1 MSLTN
6 NLEGVLQGTPS
17 ASKLQSIQS
26 GLKQVEEALGVPNLP
41 TSQLEGAAKTHG
53 KLQSLVGQL
62 QSIINDASSQYEAQL
77 KNAADDFNNSELPAI
92 EAAVS
97 KAVLASQSVYGM
109 ANNANNPTLSSALA
123 TFSSDAKSALDAAG
137 SSSNSSSLIG
147 EAELIEQNANAPPFL
162 YRFGC

>member
-1 MSLTN
+1 M
-6 NLEGVLQGTPS
+6 
-17 ASKLQSIQS
+17 
-26 GLKQVEEALGVPNLP
+26 
-41 TSQLEGAAKTHG
+41 
-53 KLQSLVGQL
+53 QSLVGQL
-62 QSIINDASSQYEAQL
+62 QGIINDASSQYEAQL
-77 KNAADDFNNSELPAI
+77 KNAADDFKNSELPAI

-109 ANNANNPTLSSALA
+109 ANSANNPTLSSALA

>member
-1 MSLTN
+1 M
-6 NLEGVLQGTPS
+6 
-17 ASKLQSIQS
+17 
-26 GLKQVEEALGVPNLP
+26 
-41 TSQLEGAAKTHG
+41 
-53 KLQSLVGQL
+53 QSLVGQL
-62 QSIINDASSQYEAQL
+62 RGIINDASSQYEAQL

-92 EAAVS
+92 EAALS

-109 ANNANNPTLSSALA
+109 ANNANNPTLSSALV